1 MQILKDLKREGI
13 TYQKVKLN
21 NCHHQWKKFYDQSI
35 DSDIKPYEEIRKLT
49 AGQGQIYTT
58 GC

>member
-1 MQILKDLKREGI
+1 MEK
-13 TYQKVKLN
+13 N
-21 NCHHQWKKFYDQSI
+21 FYDQSI